1 MSWTHISSRAS
12 FIVIIGISMAA
23 SRDSPALLN
32 VVSCI
37 HLIFTITSVAFLSY
51 KVYFLESE
59 LSLIQGKISIQ
70 EHSDIGN
77 SVSQATPL
85 ALTAPAT
92 EQIKRKRRNLQAQPS
107 SADQLDAICAQ
118 KVLNDLQVLST
129 FFADLTSFYSQSV
142 LIPKYTSKL
151 QKLR

>member
-1 MSWTHISSRAS
+1 
-12 FIVIIGISMAA
+12 MAA
-23 SRDSPALLN
+23 SRASPALLN

-118 KVLNDLQVLST
+118 KVLNDLQVLSL
-129 FFADLTSFYSQSV
+129 FLLT
-142 LIPKYTSKL
+142 
-151 QKLR
+151 

>member
-1 MSWTHISSRAS
+1 
-12 FIVIIGISMAA
+12 MAA

-59 LSLIQGKISIQ
+59 LSLIQGKISIPE

-85 ALTAPAT
+85 ALTAPTT

-107 SADQLDAICAQ
+107 SADQLNAICAQ

-129 FFADLTSFYSQSV
+129 FFADLTSCYSQSV
-142 LIPKYTSKL
+142 LIPINIPQSYKNYDNKF
-151 QKLR
+151 RHFF

>member
-1 MSWTHISSRAS
+1 
-12 FIVIIGISMAA
+12 MAA

-92 EQIKRKRRNLQAQPS
+92 EQIQRKRRNLQAQPS